1 MLDVEEDFDEDR
13 ERREMSWT
21 NSIEERLTLISE
33 EAEDKSKKHEIHA
46 KCKKKLYYITSSIS
60 IIIPFLITFVNAIND
75 TQKYKHDYELM
86 NIILIM
92 TSGMI
97 SALNTFFNWGK
108 KHSDHDVASIRYEEL
123 KTEIDTVLII
133 KRRYRHPA
141 DVTLKNFTNQI
152 ESLNKYSIS
161 L

>member
-1 MLDVEEDFDEDR
+1 MDDDYDDDIDY

-21 NSIEERLTLISE
+21 NQIEERLTLISE
-33 EAEDKSKKHEIHA
+33 EASDKSIQHTRHA
-46 KCKKKLYYITSSIS
+46 KCKKKLYYISSTVS
-60 IIIPFLITFVNAIND
+60 IIIPFVITFVNAIND
-75 TQKYKHDYELM
+75 TQQYKHNFELF
-86 NIILIM
+86 NIVLIM
-92 TSGMI
+92 ISGMVNG
-97 SALNTFFNWGK
+97 LNTFFNFGK
-108 KHSDHDVASIRYEEL
+108 KHSDHDIAATRYEEL

-141 DVTLKNFTNQI
+141 DVTLKNFTNNI

>member
-1 MLDVEEDFDEDR
+1 MIYDEEDEDDY

-21 NSIEERLTLISE
+21 NQIEERLTLISE
-33 EAEDKSKKHEIHA
+33 EADDKSIAHEKHA

-60 IIIPFLITFVNAIND
+60 IIIPFIITFVNAVND
-75 TQKYKHDYELM
+75 TQQYKHNFELM

-92 TSGMI
+92 SSGII

-133 KRRYRHPA
+133 KRRYRNPA
-141 DVTLKNFTNQI
+141 DVTLKSFTNQI
-152 ESLNKYSIS
+152 ESLNKFSID